1 MSNWT
6 FAWII
11 WIAEFIIIEGTA
23 LLNDR
28 DNDTLSEHLRLWFRT
43 DVKIGRTIWLLV
55 SGVFFGWFIVHI
67 AVAGSA

>member
-67 AVAGSA
+67 AVAGSV

>member
-43 DVKIGRTIWLLV
+43 DVKIGRTVWLLV
-55 SGVFFGWFIVHI
+55 SGIFFGWFIVHI

>member
-11 WIAEFIIIEGTA
+11 WIAEFIIIEVTA

-43 DVKIGRTIWLLV
+43 DVKIGRTVWLLV
-55 SGVFFGWFIVHI
+55 SGIFFGWFIVHI